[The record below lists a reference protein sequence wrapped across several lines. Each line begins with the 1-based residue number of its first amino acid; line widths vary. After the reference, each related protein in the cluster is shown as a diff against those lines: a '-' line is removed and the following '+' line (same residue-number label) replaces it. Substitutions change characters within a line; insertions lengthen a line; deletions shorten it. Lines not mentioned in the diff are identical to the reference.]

1 MSYFCLVL
9 EKWAISS
16 TLRHFNLY
24 KCELVQLCPVRGMQP
39 ARPLTSGLFTSRKPR
54 RSLALQKG
62 CCLPAHPHLDG
73 SSARLPKNS
82 HPLTILINLDK
93 VFSTREVCGP
103 PEILC
108 KFVQVWAS
116 GVHALL
122 WEDGLYLRYLRK
134 PIH

>member
-1 MSYFCLVL
+1 MFVL
-9 EKWAISS
+9 EKRSLSS
-16 TLRHFNLY
+16 TLRSFNLY

-54 RSLALQKG
+54 RSLVLQKG
-62 CCLPAHPHLDG
+62 CCLLVHPHLDG
-73 SSARLPKNS
+73 SSARLAKNS
-82 HPLTILINLDK
+82 HPLTILINLDQ
-93 VFSTREVCGP
+93 VLSAREVCGL

-108 KFVQVWAS
+108 KFVQAWAS

-122 WEDGLYLRYLRK
+122 WEDGLYLRNLRK